1 MQVIQF
7 QNKNRIFL
15 VFAAFIPLLF
25 SLTACSG
32 GSPSAVTG
40 HFLDAVQVG
49 DYKGA
54 QQYASAAS
62 QTALQA
68 LADQELPVADAIVE
82 YTIGKERIS
91 GDRAVVEYT
100 AGETAHTMSL
110 VQELGAWKVI
120 FAAAAAATGGS
131 NAPEG
136 AFAQGPGLVG
146 KQFLEALYTGEVGVA
161 KGYATHHSQM
171 DLDMID
177 YAYKRSTPD
186 KLELLDV
193 KENGNN
199 ATLHYRRN
207 EKERWLE
214 LVKTGNT
221 WQVEFKRSTEDIFED
236 LQHGLDGVL

>member
-1 MQVIQF
+1 M
-7 QNKNRIFL
+7 NRSL
-15 VFAAFIPLLF
+15 LLFAALIPLLF
-25 SLTACSG
+25 GLTACSG
-32 GSPSAVTG
+32 GSPSAVTA
-40 HFLDAVQVG
+40 HYLDAVQVG

-62 QTALQA
+62 QPALQA
-68 LADQELPVADAIVE
+68 LADQELPVGEIVE

-110 VQELGAWKVI
+110 VQESGAWKVI
-120 FAAAAAATGGS
+120 FAAAAAATTGGDD
-131 NAPEG
+131 APVG

-161 KGYATHHSQM
+161 KGYATHKSQM

-177 YAYKRSTPD
+177 YAYKRSNPD

-199 ATLHYRRN
+199 ATLHYNRN

-214 LVKTGNT
+214 LVKTGNN

-236 LQHGLDGVL
+236 LQHGLDGAF